1 MNQEKNEKDQK
12 HKFALYIKDSSL
24 DIARELYEK
33 DNCSCI
39 SEFIEKAIKFYGG
52 YVSNS
57 ILNEE
62 YVPKVILLTLKSLMN
77 DNENRHNGSLFRIAV
92 ELSMIKNILAV
103 REGISDIAL
112 NKLRGDCVKEV
123 KRINGTISYEEAIKW
138 QT

>member
-1 MNQEKNEKDQK
+1 
-12 HKFALYIKDSSL
+12 
-24 DIARELYEK
+24 
-33 DNCSCI
+33 
-39 SEFIEKAIKFYGG
+39 
-52 YVSNS
+52 
-57 ILNEE
+57 
-62 YVPKVILLTLKSLMN
+62 MN